1 MKLFST
7 FLIQH
12 DDKWED
18 DYKEIET
25 TIEKLLQDYLV
36 ERISHI
42 GSTAIQGIWAKN
54 IVDVMV
60 EISEK
65 TDIAEAAHVLE
76 RNEFI
81 GMPAETNR
89 ISLNKGV

>member
-1 MKLFST
+1 MFPI

-18 DYKEIET
+18 DYKEIEAS
-25 TIEKLLQDYLV
+25 IMDLLPDYPV
-36 ERISHI
+36 ERLRHL
-42 GSTAIQGIWAKN
+42 GSTAIQGTWAKN

-65 TDIAEAAHVLE
+65 TNMAEAAHALE
-76 RNEFI
+76 RNGFI
-81 GMPAETNR
+81 GMSAETNR
-89 ISLNKGV
+89 ISHNKGV